1 MTRPHVPRRVT
12 AESRGAGALAA
23 MAVVMSLSGVLAPV
37 AAWAHPLSEH
47 AAGAAER
54 WTPDLGPLLGT
65 LALAATYGIG
75 VRRLWARAGRGRG
88 VHVAQVR
95 AFVTAIVVLLVALVS
110 PFDAVADA
118 LFSAH
123 MAQHLA
129 LILVAA
135 PLLALGNVPLALAW
149 APPAGARRALAR
161 WWNARGATQ
170 GVLRAVTHAGAT
182 PASAWLLHAVA
193 LVAWHVPV
201 LYSAALGNPVVHAL
215 EHVSFLGTGWLFWWR
230 VAQPS
235 GRRVLGEAA
244 GILYVMSMGLLG
256 SAMGALLVFSRS
268 PWYPVHAAGARA
280 WHTTLVADQQLAGLV
295 MWVPAGLVYVGAAL
309 ALAARWMRADERRAV
324 ASERGVRSTH
334 VLGATAAALLVFIL
348 LGACGGEERTE
359 GRQVGGDVASSGELA
374 SIEGGA
380 HLAAD
385 PARGVRAIRAYGCGS
400 CHMIPGVQG
409 ADGMVGPP
417 LNGWRQRAIIA
428 GYLANTPDHLVQWIV
443 MPQSVAPGNA
453 MPNLGVTD
461 GDARDIAAYL
471 YTLEQ

>member
-1 MTRPHVPRRVT
+1 MTARHVRFV
-12 AESRGAGALAA
+12 LAA
-23 MAVVMSLSGVLAPV
+23 LLTPAV
-37 AAWAHPLSEH
+37 AWAHPVGQH
-47 AAGAAER
+47 AVGAAGGWA
-54 WTPDLGPLLGT
+54 PDVGPLVASL
-65 LALAATYGIG
+65 LLAAAYALG
-75 VRRLWARAGRGRG
+75 VRRIWARAGRGRG
-88 VHVAQVR
+88 VRIAQAR
-95 AFVTAIVVLLVALVS
+95 AFAAAIVVLLAALVS

-123 MAQHLA
+123 MAQHLL

-135 PLLALGNVPLALAW
+135 PLLALANLPLALAW

-161 WWNARGATQ
+161 WWNARRAPQ
-170 GVLRAVTHAGAT
+170 RAARAVTHAVAT
-182 PASAWLLHAVA
+182 PAAAWLLHAVA

-201 LYSAALGNPVVHAL
+201 LYSAALGNDAVHAL
-215 EHVSFLGTGWLFWWR
+215 EHVSFLGTAWLFWWR
-230 VAQPS
+230 VAQPT

-256 SAMGALLVFSRS
+256 SAMGALLAFSRA

-280 WHTTLVADQQLAGLV
+280 WHTTLIADQQLAGLV

-309 ALAARWMRADERRAV
+309 ALAARWMLADARR
-324 ASERGVRSTH
+324 SRGAPARGLRSAH
-334 VLGATAAALLVFIL
+334 AFGATAAALLVFVL
-348 LGACGGEERTE
+348 LGACGGEGRRE
-359 GRQVGGDVASSGELA
+359 GSEVGGDLASTGELA
-374 SIEGGA
+374 SIQGGA

-385 PARGVRAIRAYGCGS
+385 PARGARAIRTYGCGS
-400 CHMIPGVQG
+400 CHLIPGIRG

-417 LNGWRQRAIIA
+417 LTGWRERAIIA
-428 GYLANTPDHLVQWIV
+428 GYLANTPEHLVQWIV